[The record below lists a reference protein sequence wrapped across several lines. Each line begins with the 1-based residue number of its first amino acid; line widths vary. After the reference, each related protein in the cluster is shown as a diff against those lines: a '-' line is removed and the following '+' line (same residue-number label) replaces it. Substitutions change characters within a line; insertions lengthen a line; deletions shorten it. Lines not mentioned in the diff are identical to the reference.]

1 MPADIDVEVY
11 RTDKRIEAA
20 HDVRRAVFVE
30 GQDVPESHEFD
41 GNDEAAIQVL
51 ARIDA
56 EVVGTA
62 RFRST
67 EPAVGNVE
75 KVAVLD
81 EYRGE
86 GVGRAIM
93 KRMDAIGREEGVSI
107 LSLHAQTHAEEFYEK
122 LGYETVSDVYMQ
134 VDIPHVTMEKDLS

>member
-11 RTDKRIEAA
+11 RTDKPIDAV
-20 HDVRRAVFVE
+20 HDIRRSVFVE
-30 GQDVPESHEFD
+30 GQGVPEAHEFD
-41 GNDEAAIQVL
+41 GNDEEAILVL
-51 ARIDA
+51 ARVDD

-62 RFRST
+62 RFRSP
-67 EPAVGNVE
+67 EPGVGNVE
-75 KVAVLD
+75 KVAVL
-81 EYRGE
+81 EPYRGT

-93 KRMDAIGREEGVSI
+93 ERMDAIGREEGVST

-122 LGYETVSDVYMQ
+122 LGYETVSDVYMR

>member
-1 MPADIDVEVY
+1 MSAEIELDVY
-11 RTDKRIEAA
+11 RSDKPIDAA
-20 HDVRRAVFVE
+20 HAVRRSVFVE

-41 GNDEAAIQVL
+41 GNDEEAIQVL
-51 ARIDA
+51 ARVDG

-67 EPAVGNVE
+67 EPEVGNVE
-75 KVAVLD
+75 KVAVL
-81 EYRGE
+81 EEHRGE

-93 KRMDAIGREEGVSI
+93 ERMDAIGREEGVAT

-122 LGYETVSDVYMQ
+122 LGYETVSDVYDQ
-134 VDIPHVTMEKDLS
+134 AGIPHVTMEKEL